1 MEEEDAI
8 IADFVVV
15 FGKREHDSGKHA
27 LSLKSLVRV
36 LFLHKRYYESEQE
49 KYKYYQEITVGDLL
63 RRLVLARSYRL
74 LMILCF
80 IVRES
85 FVKPRSDFVPKFG
98 KAYILRR
105 QF

>member
-1 MEEEDAI
+1 MFRYRD
-8 IADFVVV
+8 
-15 FGKREHDSGKHA
+15 HDSGKYA

-49 KYKYYQEITVGDLL
+49 KYKYFQEIPVGELL